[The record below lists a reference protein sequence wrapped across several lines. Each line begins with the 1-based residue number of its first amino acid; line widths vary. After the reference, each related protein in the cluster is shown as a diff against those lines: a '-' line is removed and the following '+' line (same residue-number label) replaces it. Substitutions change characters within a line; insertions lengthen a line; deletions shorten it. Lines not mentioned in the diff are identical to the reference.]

1 MKKRLSIM
9 ALALAAAAVQ
19 AAPAKPLRTPQAG
32 VLCDSHFCADARGL
46 STALTQKYLGA
57 QAAGALREQGAFD
70 HQAFTYENGVFCDT
84 RERLCRE
91 NRYFG
96 SDGKRSA
103 AVEPVFTR
111 LLFPE

>member
-1 MKKRLSIM
+1 METPQHEA
-9 ALALAAAAVQ
+9 ALHAFGKQ
-19 AAPAKPLRTPQAG
+19 GMDERYPQAG